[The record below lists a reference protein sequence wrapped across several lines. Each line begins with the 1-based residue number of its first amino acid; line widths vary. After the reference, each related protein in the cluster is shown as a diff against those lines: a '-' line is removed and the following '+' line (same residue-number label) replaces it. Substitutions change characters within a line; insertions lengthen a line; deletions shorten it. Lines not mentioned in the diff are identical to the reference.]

1 MKDRPYQKKCVT
13 RRKGGPR
20 MPTFK
25 FNSEQPYYQSGRLV
39 KKVKTQ
45 HNLNVSSRRL
55 RNLGLDCGAFA
66 GQADTGPD
74 FQTQSVPT
82 ALTFRHKGTRDGI

>member
-1 MKDRPYQKKCVT
+1 
-13 RRKGGPR
+13 

-25 FNSEQPYYQSGRLV
+25 FNSEQPYYQDGRLV

-45 HNLNVSSRRL
+45 HNLSRQYHGL
-55 RNLGLDCGAFA
+55 RHLGLDCGAFV
-66 GQADTGPD
+66 GQTNTCPY

-82 ALTFRHKGTRDGI
+82 ALALR